1 MTLSPSQI
9 KTVRHQ
15 FNSFCKKVLR
25 EESRD
30 YERQLAHILEREIT
44 FSDLSESI
52 LSRIGVMDEYPSDHT
67 YFDVLDYRVAVRNN
81 QLAKALASLPS
92 KKRDV
97 VLLAFFLDMNDAEIA
112 EKFNVVRTTI
122 QRRRTSSL
130 AELKSR
136 LEVKKNGK
144 NTKP

>member
-15 FNSFCKKVLR
+15 FDCFCKNVLR

-30 YERQLAHILEREIT
+30 YEWQLARRREKETI
-44 FSDLSESI
+44 FSDLPDAV
-52 LSRIGVMDEYPSDHT
+52 LSQIGEIDDYPSDHT
-67 YFDVLDYRVAVRNN
+67 YFDVLDYRIAIRNE

-97 VLLAFFLDMNDAEIA
+97 VLLAFFLDMNDSEIA

-122 QRRRTSSL
+122 QRRRISSL

-136 LEVKKNGK
+136 LEVKKDGK

>member
-15 FNSFCKKVLR
+15 FDCFCKKVLR

-30 YERQLAHILEREIT
+30 YERQLARRREKETI
-44 FSDLSESI
+44 FSDLPDAV
-52 LSRIGVMDEYPSDHT
+52 LSQIGEIDDYPSDHT
-67 YFDVLDYRVAVRNN
+67 YFDVLDYRIAIRNE

-92 KKRDV
+92 KNRDV
-97 VLLAFFLDMNDAEIA
+97 VLLAFFLDMNDSEIA

-122 QRRRTSSL
+122 QRRRISSL

-136 LEVKKNGK
+136 LEVKKDGK

>member
-15 FNSFCKKVLR
+15 FDCFCKKVLR
-25 EESRD
+25 EECRD
-30 YERQLAHILEREIT
+30 YEGHLARKWEKETT
-44 FSDLSESI
+44 FSDLPEGVLSQIGES
-52 LSRIGVMDEYPSDHT
+52 DDYPSDHT
-67 YFDVLDYRVAVRNN
+67 YFDVLNYRIAVRND
-81 QLAKALASLPS
+81 QLARALASLPS

-97 VLLAFFLDMNDAEIA
+97 VLLAFFLDMNDSEIA

-122 QRRRTSSL
+122 QRRRISSL

-136 LEVKKNGK
+136 LEVKNDGK
-144 NTKP
+144 NS

>member
-1 MTLSPSQI
+1 LTLSPSQI

-15 FNSFCKKVLR
+15 FDSFCKKVLR

-136 LEVKKNGK
+136 LEVKKNGR

>member
-15 FNSFCKKVLR
+15 FDSFCKKVLR

-30 YERQLAHILEREIT
+30 YERQLAHSLEREIT

-52 LSRIGVMDEYPSDHT
+52 LSQISVMDEYPSDHT

>member
-15 FNSFCKKVLR
+15 FDSFCKKVLR

-52 LSRIGVMDEYPSDHT
+52 LSQIGVIDEYPSDRT

-136 LEVKKNGK
+136 LEVEKNGK

>member
-15 FNSFCKKVLR
+15 FDCFCKKVLR

-30 YERQLAHILEREIT
+30 YERQLARRREKETI
-44 FSDLSESI
+44 FSDLPDAV
-52 LSRIGVMDEYPSDHT
+52 LSQIGEIDDYPSDHT
-67 YFDVLDYRVAVRNN
+67 YFDVLDYRIAVRNE

-97 VLLAFFLDMNDAEIA
+97 VLLAFFW
-112 EKFNVVRTTI
+112 T
-122 QRRRTSSL
+122 
-130 AELKSR
+130 
-136 LEVKKNGK
+136 
-144 NTKP
+144 

>member
-15 FNSFCKKVLR
+15 FDCFCKKVLR

-30 YERQLAHILEREIT
+30 YERQLARRREKETI
-44 FSDLSESI
+44 FSDLPDAV
-52 LSRIGVMDEYPSDHT
+52 LSQMGEIDDYPSDHT
-67 YFDVLDYRVAVRNN
+67 YFDVLDYRIAVRND
-81 QLAKALASLPS
+81 QLARALASLPS

-97 VLLAFFLDMNDAEIA
+97 VLLAFFLDMNDSEIA

-122 QRRRTSSL
+122 QRRRISSL

-136 LEVKKNGK
+136 LEVKKDGK
-144 NTKP
+144 NSKP

>member
-15 FNSFCKKVLR
+15 FDSFCKKVLR

-30 YERQLAHILEREIT
+30 YERQLAHILERETT

>member
-15 FNSFCKKVLR
+15 FDCFCKKVLR
-25 EESRD
+25 EEGRD
-30 YERQLAHILEREIT
+30 YERQLARRREKET
-44 FSDLSESI
+44 NFSDLPETV
-52 LSRIGVMDEYPSDHT
+52 LSQIGEIDDYPSDHT
-67 YFDVLDYRVAVRNN
+67 YFDVLDYRIAVRND
-81 QLAKALASLPS
+81 QLARALASLPS

-97 VLLAFFLDMNDAEIA
+97 VLLAFFLDMNDSEIA

-122 QRRRTSSL
+122 QRRRISSL

>member
-9 KTVRHQ
+9 QTVRHQ
-15 FNSFCKKVLR
+15 FDSFCKKVLR

-30 YERQLAHILEREIT
+30 YERQLAHCLEQEIP

-52 LSRIGVMDEYPSDHT
+52 LSQISVMDEYPSDHT

>member
-15 FNSFCKKVLR
+15 FDCFCKKVLR

-30 YERQLAHILEREIT
+30 YERQLARRREKETI
-44 FSDLSESI
+44 FSDLPDAV
-52 LSRIGVMDEYPSDHT
+52 LSQIGEIDDYPSDHT
-67 YFDVLDYRVAVRNN
+67 YFDVLDYRIAVRNE

-97 VLLAFFLDMNDAEIA
+97 VLLAFFLDMNDSEIA

-122 QRRRTSSL
+122 QRRRISSL

-136 LEVKKNGK
+136 LEVKKDGK

>member
-15 FNSFCKKVLR
+15 FDSFCKKVLR

-52 LSRIGVMDEYPSDHT
+52 LSQIGVIDEYPSDHT

-136 LEVKKNGK
+136 LEVEKNGK

>member
-1 MTLSPSQI
+1 MTLSSSQI

-15 FNSFCKKVLR
+15 FDSFCKKVLR

>member
-15 FNSFCKKVLR
+15 FDCFCKKVLR

-52 LSRIGVMDEYPSDHT
+52 LSQIGVIDEYPSDHT

>member
-1 MTLSPSQI
+1 MTLSSSQI

-15 FNSFCKKVLR
+15 FDSFCKKVLR

-52 LSRIGVMDEYPSDHT
+52 LSRIGVIDEYPSDHT

>member
-15 FNSFCKKVLR
+15 FDSFCKKVLR

-136 LEVKKNGK
+136 LEVKKTGK

>member
-15 FNSFCKKVLR
+15 FDSFCKKVLR
-25 EESRD
+25 EEGRD
-30 YERQLAHILEREIT
+30 YERQLAHSLEQEIT
-44 FSDLSESI
+44 FSDLSEAI
-52 LSRIGVMDEYPSDHT
+52 LSQIGVMDEYPSDHT

>member
-9 KTVRHQ
+9 QTVRHQ
-15 FNSFCKKVLR
+15 FDSFCKKVLR

-30 YERQLAHILEREIT
+30 YERQLAHILERDIA

-136 LEVKKNGK
+136 LEVKKNGR

>member
-15 FNSFCKKVLR
+15 FDCFCKKVLR

-30 YERQLAHILEREIT
+30 YERQLARRREKETI
-44 FSDLSESI
+44 FSDLPDAV
-52 LSRIGVMDEYPSDHT
+52 LSQIGEIDDYPSDHT
-67 YFDVLDYRVAVRNN
+67 YFDVLDYRIAIRNE

-97 VLLAFFLDMNDAEIA
+97 VLLAFFLDMNDSEIA

-122 QRRRTSSL
+122 QRRRISSL

-136 LEVKKNGK
+136 LEVKNDGK
-144 NTKP
+144 NS

>member
-15 FNSFCKKVLR
+15 CDSFCKKVLR

-30 YERQLAHILEREIT
+30 YKRQLAHILEREIT

>member
-15 FNSFCKKVLR
+15 FDSFCKKVLR

-67 YFDVLDYRVAVRNN
+67 YFDVLDYRVAVRND

-144 NTKP
+144 KTKP